1 MEYEQPKLL
10 GTDVLTSTLFSFC
23 WLDTVNKVSRNRKGG
38 MGEEAKERSFHSL
51 SFLPTKNTVSL
62 AWTLWWPREWDGSRE
77 GGREA
82 QEGGDIDI
90 IMTDSHCYMAETNTT
105 LQSSYTPIRKKET
118 LWTVTWEINFYDDK
132 VNLFVMANSPLIQ
145 YCTLY
150 KLSEIYLSS
159 S

>member
-1 MEYEQPKLL
+1 MYK
-10 GTDVLTSTLFSFC
+10 TDDS
-23 WLDTVNKVSRNRKGG
+23 W
-38 MGEEAKERSFHSL
+38 EAAPEHREHSL
-51 SFLPTKNTVSL
+51 MICDDLGRGER
-62 AWTLWWPREWDGSRE
+62 A
-77 GGREA
+77 REA

-90 IMTDSHCYMAETNTT
+90 IMTDSYCYMAETNTT
-105 LQSSYTPIRKKET
+105 LQSSYTPIKKKET